1 MRFLLLLI
9 LISCVPKHIEI
20 DDPSQFSDYPDL
32 EIDFEEL
39 EGLPEAGDGESEEEK
54 DEEER

>member
-1 MRFLLLLI
+1 MRQLLLLT
-9 LISCVPKHIEI
+9 LISCAPKHFET

-39 EGLPEAGDGESEEEK
+39 EDLPEAGEDDGEEEK